1 MHLVKKIDDLEAL
14 LPDHIGWALW
24 QAAQAWKQRFDR
36 AMVAAG
42 YPWFAEARAAVLAHL
57 DLEGTRQSVLTARM
71 GISKQAIQQ
80 LVDELVVDNIVIRV
94 PDPADARGKLIH
106 YTDQG
111 LTLLRAASRIKAEI
125 EADYRAAVGE
135 EAFRQFRATLD
146 RLNRADASPP
156 QTPPAP

>member
-1 MHLVKKIDDLEAL
+1 LVKKIDDIETL

-24 QAAQAWKQRFDR
+24 QAAQAWKQRFER

-42 YPWFAEARAAVLAHL
+42 YPWFFEARAAVLAHL

-71 GISKQAIQQ
+71 GISKQAVQQ
-80 LVDELVVDNIVIRV
+80 LVDELVVEAIVIRA

-111 LTLLRAASRIKAEI
+111 IALLRVANRIKVEI
-125 EADYRAAVGE
+125 EAEYRATLGE
-135 EAFRQFRATLD
+135 ESFRQFRAALD
-146 RLNRADASPP
+146 RLNRADGPP
-156 QTPPAP
+156 PKAPPAP